1 MPDQLLIS
9 QIHLQEMLAHLRSDL
24 SIEQCGL
31 LAGAN
36 SRVTRVLPVPNA
48 AHSPVE
54 YRMDGQEF
62 VDALKACDW
71 EPLAVYHSHLHGPP
85 VPSATDVAAATI
97 PEAFY
102 VIASFHVEPPSVRA
116 FCIVGGRVTEAR
128 ISIE

>member
-1 MPDQLLIS
+1 MSDELLIS
-9 QIHLQEMLAHLRSDL
+9 QSHLHEMLAHLRSDL

-31 LAGAN
+31 LAGAD

-48 AHSPVE
+48 ASSPVE

-85 VPSATDVAAATI
+85 VPSATDVASATV
-97 PEAFY
+97 PEAYY
-102 VIASFHVEPPSVRA
+102 VIASFHVEPPTLRA
-116 FCIVGGRVTEAR
+116 FRIEAGGVE
-128 ISIE
+128 EVKVVVL